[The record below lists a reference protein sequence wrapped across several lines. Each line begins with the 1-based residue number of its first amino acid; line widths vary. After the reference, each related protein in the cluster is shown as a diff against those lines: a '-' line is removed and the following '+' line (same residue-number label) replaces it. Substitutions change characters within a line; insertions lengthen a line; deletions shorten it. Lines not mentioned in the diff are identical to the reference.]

1 MKKIAVIAA
10 LISVM
15 AMPALFAQNNIYI
28 ANPQGNAVSTYK
40 NALYNYF
47 TEVLGGFTQF
57 QVTNSAAA
65 DSLSQVLT
73 LDRNSRM
80 VSDGYLT
87 AVTNLTGVNYIIYT
101 IIDERNG
108 RLNIEAIR
116 INCSDG
122 SLDRMLSQ
130 SISRNVQEIRI
141 ITQVF
146 AKQLMYR

>member
-1 MKKIAVIAA
+1 MKKIAIIAA
-10 LISVM
+10 LMSVM

-40 NALYNYF
+40 NALHNYF
-47 TEVLGGFTQF
+47 NEVLGGFTEF
-57 QVTNSAAA
+57 QLTNSVAA

-73 LDRNSRM
+73 IDRNMRK
-80 VSDGYLT
+80 VSSQYIT
-87 AVTNLTGVNYIIYT
+87 AVTNLIGVDYIIYT

-141 ITQVF
+141 ITQIF

>member
-1 MKKIAVIAA
+1 M
-10 LISVM
+10 SVM
-15 AMPALFAQNNIYI
+15 AMPALFAQNNIFI

-40 NALYNYF
+40 NALYNHF
-47 TEVLGGFTQF
+47 NDVLGSFTDF
-57 QVTNSAAA
+57 QLTNSVAA

-73 LDRNSRM
+73 LDRNSRK

-87 AVTNLTGVNYIIYT
+87 AVTNLSGVNYIIYT

-116 INCSDG
+116 INCSNG

-130 SISRNVQEIRI
+130 SITRDVQEIRT
-141 ITQVF
+141 ITQIF
-146 AKQLMYR
+146 AKQLMY